1 MICVGFTSN
10 KASLERLPGWEQESW
25 AYHGDDGR
33 TFFGET
39 QGQGKLYGPKYSVN
53 DTIGCG
59 VNFSTNTA
67 FFTRNGVFL
76 DCVFES
82 GNAFRELR
90 NVKLYPAVGVKK
102 QPTTHLKANFGQ
114 FPFVYDI
121 DGLMEREKL
130 NVQAEIRATNISNLH
145 SSPDEST
152 FIQELVAQFLAH
164 GGYVETA
171 RAFAGEVREESRALQ
186 NGQETPLRYCQAEE
200 DVDAINRQSNL
211 ACHPPPP
218 YLNHVCTKFLFFFFF
233 SEIRTAILDG
243 DIDKA
248 LKFTNAS
255 YANVLRDNPQ
265 IYFRLRCRKFIE
277 MMRRCTEPQPIAP
290 STSKQA
296 ARSSN
301 GATAVSVHD
310 TSDDVFVHDMEL
322 DEHMNDVLDDG
333 HDSSES
339 DGKDHDHYDDQHPD
353 LDDDDDDEENG
364 MDVEEPA
371 DYNTPVSTTNAA
383 SYHDL
388 LHEAILG
395 RWTISFH

>member
-1 MICVGFTSN
+1 M
-10 KASLERLPGWEQESW
+10 
-25 AYHGDDGR
+25 
-33 TFFGET
+33 
-39 QGQGKLYGPKYSVN
+39 
-53 DTIGCG
+53 
-59 VNFSTNTA
+59 
-67 FFTRNGVFL
+67 
-76 DCVFES
+76 
-82 GNAFRELR
+82 
-90 NVKLYPAVGVKK
+90 
-102 QPTTHLKANFGQ
+102 
-114 FPFVYDI
+114 
-121 DGLMEREKL
+121 
-130 NVQAEIRATNISNLH
+130 
-145 SSPDEST
+145 
-152 FIQELVAQFLAH
+152 
-164 GGYVETA
+164 ETA
-171 RAFAGEVREESRALQ
+171 RAFAEEVREESRALQ

-211 ACHPPPP
+211 ACHPPPILTTSVLTF
-218 YLNHVCTKFLFFFFF
+218 YFFFFS

-277 MMRRCTEPQPIAP
+277 MMRRCTEPQPISP

-339 DGKDHDHYDDQHPD
+339 DGRDHDHYDDQDPD

-364 MDVEEPA
+364 MDVEESA
-371 DYNTPVSTTNAA
+371 DYNTSVSTTNAA

-388 LHEAILG
+388 LHEAILYGQELQADYPGDQRREYKRALDDIFSLVAYPDPKSSVHGHLLEPSG
-395 RWTISFH
+395 RVPVAEELNSAILGEFTGLLLSFSLNTHLQLRPTQKQEPTTPL